1 MYDEAKMICERKRK
15 FFKIC
20 EKKRKFFKMQGLGNG
35 YKKWYNNV
43 RIFDMFPFFVEAL
56 EELRSSESFVT
67 LQQLHKTLS
76 LLKTVISESMITEYF
91 TGNGAT
97 ERLACLHECVRRRRY
112 VKKGPEGMIEAL
124 EDCICNIVFL

>member
-1 MYDEAKMICERKRK
+1 MYDEAKMICERKRE
-15 FFKIC
+15 FFI
-20 EKKRKFFKMQGLGNG
+20 RTRFG
-35 YKKWYNNV
+35 YRKWYNDV
-43 RIFDMFPFFVEAL
+43 SIFDMFPFFADAL